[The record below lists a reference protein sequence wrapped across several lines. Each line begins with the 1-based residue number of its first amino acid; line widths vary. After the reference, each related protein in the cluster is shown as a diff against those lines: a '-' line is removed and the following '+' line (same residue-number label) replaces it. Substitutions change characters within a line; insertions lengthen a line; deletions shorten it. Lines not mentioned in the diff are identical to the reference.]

1 MNVTKNKDLKNYA
14 INKPNINNFFSYNR
28 SPQPINK
35 MNFQKNNPFSISE
48 PTKKYE
54 YEDNFDKN
62 ININDYLNNNQVNFY
77 QNKNRNKQKSPFQT
91 INYNRNYNIKHFESD
106 DIDNNNININ
116 YKNNKAENNY
126 NNYQNYKNKIRTIK
140 DQNKNEYAQYI
151 NPNYGNNNIYNYN
164 NYFNGNYYNNNFNE
178 SYNYNVKPLP
188 QFTKGNI
195 DPYKNNK
202 IDNYENYNKNKN
214 RNRVIKNNNNI
225 NKDYHKYSKD
235 YSGTNI
241 NYLSDNNLKNKDKNQ
256 TQDNYYKKAHKN
268 LNKNN
273 NDSSSSNFFDDSYDY
288 KTQYNFAK
296 NRKQKMRNFA
306 KFYGTSSIDNSY
318 SDFKEEENYSTSP
331 FRLPLKND
339 EKHYHQNLTIK
350 IKNPEPQ
357 QKPLIKYVDNTP
369 EGCIVLESNKNME
382 KRKQLN
388 LNINQANI
396 NKDALDKNKNY
407 PGNKTKI
414 EFSDQNKNENKNELP
429 KKCNKKLSSN
439 NNNND
444 NRTLESYV
452 EKNNK
457 ISEIIEK
464 KKKIREIALNIS
476 PKKKLKLSNSNQNLE
491 SKINKI
497 QNITSSNISNIDQ
510 NQNSKIESC
519 IITFE
524 KNDKN
529 NSKFNLSNSLD
540 KMVTNK
546 IRYIKKKVI
555 ISNTHKNFLNK
566 KETPGINNKENKN
579 GSMKKIYQ
587 KPGKESLSRSN
598 RQSMENLEI
607 NNEVKDYCAP
617 SPNYGKK
624 GKEAY
629 LRSQNNKSGNI
640 NISINNNSPVLL
652 SSGKFNLLDSNK
664 KADTSPFKNIKFEE
678 FSFKDNDND
687 FNNIKGQKSGINIIF
702 QEDNDDFNNN
712 KKKNNF
718 RIFNQRRVPSFSSY
732 LLNQNEN
739 EIKINDK
746 NKENI
751 VSKLVI
757 KSFSNKAK
765 EIKEK
770 PKLIYNFYKKY
781 YDIYVQIP
789 EKEKIYMTKCVITK
803 GLEQKND
810 ESYNKIR
817 KKYLNKKLI
826 NAPIRGKMMD
836 ISVKDFYNRNKNN
849 YFSFNAV
856 HSLNSNNNNTLDIEL
871 DENKNTISSKKGRN
885 TNIKIRTVIKKI
897 KVKEKKGILSIFNS
911 NKGKMNINIESLMK
925 GSIKTKEQIKREKKI
940 NSILKEDFENYI
952 IYNKNINNKG
962 KKYDWSTVELLMIK
976 IKLDI
981 GDIINGY
988 LKICEDLITED
999 EYVIIGNDYI
1009 KNIIQHYKNNYLTN
1023 KNIEEIHNKFLKI
1036 FLFIKDINIDLEYK
1050 YKILWGVLCNLI
1062 DNELFYISDFD
1073 ILKQS
1078 DEDSK
1083 KNIKKVLE
1091 LCNDEKILEKIN
1103 F

>member
-1 MNVTKNKDLKNYA
+1 
-14 INKPNINNFFSYNR
+14 
-28 SPQPINK
+28 
-35 MNFQKNNPFSISE
+35 
-48 PTKKYE
+48 
-54 YEDNFDKN
+54 
-62 ININDYLNNNQVNFY
+62 
-77 QNKNRNKQKSPFQT
+77 
-91 INYNRNYNIKHFESD
+91 
-106 DIDNNNININ
+106 
-116 YKNNKAENNY
+116 
-126 NNYQNYKNKIRTIK
+126 
-140 DQNKNEYAQYI
+140 
-151 NPNYGNNNIYNYN
+151 
-164 NYFNGNYYNNNFNE
+164 
-178 SYNYNVKPLP
+178 
-188 QFTKGNI
+188 
-195 DPYKNNK
+195 
-202 IDNYENYNKNKN
+202 
-214 RNRVIKNNNNI
+214 
-225 NKDYHKYSKD
+225 
-235 YSGTNI
+235 
-241 NYLSDNNLKNKDKNQ
+241 
-256 TQDNYYKKAHKN
+256 
-268 LNKNN
+268 
-273 NDSSSSNFFDDSYDY
+273 
-288 KTQYNFAK
+288 
-296 NRKQKMRNFA
+296 
-306 KFYGTSSIDNSY
+306 
-318 SDFKEEENYSTSP
+318 
-331 FRLPLKND
+331 
-339 EKHYHQNLTIK
+339 
-350 IKNPEPQ
+350 
-357 QKPLIKYVDNTP
+357 
-369 EGCIVLESNKNME
+369 
-382 KRKQLN
+382 
-388 LNINQANI
+388 
-396 NKDALDKNKNY
+396 
-407 PGNKTKI
+407 
-414 EFSDQNKNENKNELP
+414 
-429 KKCNKKLSSN
+429 
-439 NNNND
+439 
-444 NRTLESYV
+444 
-452 EKNNK
+452 
-457 ISEIIEK
+457 
-464 KKKIREIALNIS
+464 
-476 PKKKLKLSNSNQNLE
+476 
-491 SKINKI
+491 
-497 QNITSSNISNIDQ
+497 
-510 NQNSKIESC
+510 
-519 IITFE
+519 
-524 KNDKN
+524 
-529 NSKFNLSNSLD
+529 
-540 KMVTNK
+540 
-546 IRYIKKKVI
+546 
-555 ISNTHKNFLNK
+555 
-566 KETPGINNKENKN
+566 
-579 GSMKKIYQ
+579 
-587 KPGKESLSRSN
+587 
-598 RQSMENLEI
+598 MENLEI

-629 LRSQNNKSGNI
+629 LRSQNDKSGNI

-732 LLNQNEN
+732 LMNQN
-739 EIKINDK
+739 
-746 NKENI
+746 
-751 VSKLVI
+751 
-757 KSFSNKAK
+757 
-765 EIKEK
+765 
-770 PKLIYNFYKKY
+770 KLIYNFYKKY
-781 YDIYVQIP
+781 YDVYVQIP
-789 EKEKIYMTKCVITK
+789 AKEKIYMTKCVITK
-803 GLEQKND
+803 ELEQKND

-1023 KNIEEIHNKFLKI
+1023 KNIEEIHNKLLKI

-1078 DEDSK
+1078 DEDNK